1 MFSARQYPER
11 RAFSLKQATESVSGS
26 TADSLSVSERRRGA
40 RGSLNMHL
48 GKVFSKLSVAIEKV
62 RGIILKAPNHLL
74 FHSVSA
80 KY

>member
-40 RGSLNMHL
+40 RGSLNVRL

-62 RGIILKAPNHLL
+62 RGIILKAPNHPL